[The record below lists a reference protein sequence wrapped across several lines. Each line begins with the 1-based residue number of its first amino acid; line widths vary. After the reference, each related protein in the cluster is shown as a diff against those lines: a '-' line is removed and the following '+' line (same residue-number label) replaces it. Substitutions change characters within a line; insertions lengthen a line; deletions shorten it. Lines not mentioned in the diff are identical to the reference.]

1 MTVGELSRA
10 LPEIGGRKR
19 NQQKILVLAV
29 AGALRDERHHSP
41 EVAHGL
47 GLVLVI
53 ATCVLVRSRFNRIL
67 YMGLKTTGGEGL
79 GPVDPFPPPPPPLP
93 PSVPRPSPPVRA
105 APDLD
110 ATQTGAEIIRAS
122 GSSPGG
128 GVDMPPIAEIIVE
141 EPQPAPPG
149 GAAGGDEEI

>member
-1 MTVGELSRA
+1 MTFAAA
-10 LPEIGGRKR
+10 LTDSDP
-19 NQQKILVLAV
+19 NQSDTPYALVAV
-29 AGALRDERHHSP
+29 ALVSFAGFW
-41 EVAHGL
+41 
-47 GLVLVI
+47 LVLVI
-53 ATCVLVRSRFNRIL
+53 ATCVVVRSRFNRIL

-128 GVDMPPIAEIIVE
+128 GVDMPPVAEIIVE
-141 EPQPAPPG
+141 EPAPPG